1 MVSYQ
6 AEAARLPEEK
16 DPSSLKEAKHPYRCA
31 FMISR
36 YEFEI
41 LTYVERKG
49 RVADSARETATELCL
64 SWTTAAETTECL

>member
-1 MVSYQ
+1 
-6 AEAARLPEEK
+6 
-16 DPSSLKEAKHPYRCA
+16 
-31 FMISR
+31 MISR

-64 SWTTAAETTECL
+64 SWATAAETTERLKALSFLSSDEEGLFITEAALPRFLPTGSNAP